1 MSEKKEIK
9 KLDNL
14 TKVDFQKKD
23 QTQFKD
29 EFISRSEVHSILS
42 ANFGRISD
50 HWFKFST
57 TWNYNAYQTFMDM
70 DKYLI
75 LIYLVQ
81 KSFRHYAD
89 ILIVHSEDQFY
100 TKEEFEIEKINLI
113 EISDDLSIAK
123 ETVRRKINELS
134 KDQIILRSG
143 KKIVLRPLTFV
154 HQRPKH
160 SVKTLSQFLST
171 CSKYLATQDWFGPP
185 IDAKS
190 LEDFT
195 RENFTLVW
203 RFFFRF
209 KIPFLIRQR
218 KFYGDLETFIVAG
231 TIFANH
237 IVRLKEKYRKN
248 PLHIQESK
256 NDFGEDNY
264 MKWARFV
271 ITTKESI
278 LGMNASS
285 ISEVT
290 GIPRATVIRKLRI
303 TEKKGLLHKDKQQ
316 LYTIGKNYKS
326 KLKDLE
332 RVFTENQ
339 IDLCKFISTF
349 FEIYRN
355 KNHYKITNK

>member
-1 MSEKKEIK
+1 M
-9 KLDNL
+9 
-14 TKVDFQKKD
+14 
-23 QTQFKD
+23 QFKD

-42 ANFGRISD
+42 SNFGRISD

-89 ILIVHSEDQFY
+89 ILIIHSEEQFY

-113 EISDDLSIAK
+113 EISEDLSIAK
-123 ETVRRKINELS
+123 ETVRRKVNELS
-134 KDQIILRSG
+134 KERIIQRSG
-143 KKIVLRPLTFV
+143 KKIILNPLTFI

-160 SVKTLSQFLST
+160 SIKALSQFLSV
-171 CSKYLATQDWFGPP
+171 CSKYLATQDWFGPS
-185 IDAKS
+185 IEAKI

-195 RENFTLVW
+195 RNNFTLVW

-218 KFYGDLETFIVAG
+218 KFHGDLETFIVAG

-237 IVRLKEKYRKN
+237 IVRLKEKYKNN
-248 PLHIQESK
+248 PLKVEEGV
-256 NDFGEDNY
+256 DDLGTANY
-264 MKWARFV
+264 LKWARFI
-271 ITTKESI
+271 ITHKENI
-278 LGMNASS
+278 IGMNASS

-303 TEKKGLLHKDKQQ
+303 TEKKGLLHKDNQQ

-332 RVFTENQ
+332 KIFAENQ
-339 IDLCKFISTF
+339 TDLCKFVSTF
-349 FEIYRN
+349 FELYRN
-355 KNHYKITNK
+355 KKFVEKS

>member
-9 KLDNL
+9 NLNNL
-14 TKVDFQKKD
+14 TKVDFKKK
-23 QTQFKD
+23 QSEFKE
-29 EFISRSEVHSILS
+29 EFISKQEVHSILS

-89 ILIVHSEDQFY
+89 ILIIHSEEQFY

-113 EISDDLSIAK
+113 EISDDLMIAK

-134 KDQIILRSG
+134 SEKIIIRKG
-143 KKIVLRPLTFV
+143 KKIILQPLTFV

-160 SVKTLSQFLST
+160 SIKTLSQFLHV
-171 CSKYLATQDWFGPP
+171 CSKYLATQDWFGSPVE
-185 IDAKS
+185 AKS
-190 LEDFT
+190 IEEFT

-218 KFYGDLETFIVAG
+218 KFHGDLETFIVAG
-231 TIFANH
+231 TIFANN
-237 IVRLKEKYRKN
+237 IVRLKEKYKDN
-248 PLHIQESK
+248 PITK
-256 NDFGEDNY
+256 KTNTNDFGEQNFVE
-264 MKWARFV
+264 WAKL
-271 ITTKESI
+271 IILSKEDI

-285 ISEVT
+285 ISEIT

-303 TEKKGLLHKDKQQ
+303 SEKTGMIHKDKRQ
-316 LYTIGKNYKS
+316 LYTIGKTYKS
-326 KLKDLE
+326 KLKDLG
-332 RVFTENQ
+332 RVFSENQ
-339 IDLCKFISTF
+339 IDLCKFVSTF
-349 FEIYRN
+349 FELYRN
-355 KNHYKITNK
+355 PNINKNLK

>member
-9 KLDNL
+9 NFNNL
-14 TKVDFQKKD
+14 TQVDFGKK
-23 QTQFKD
+23 QPEFKD
-29 EFISRSEVHSILS
+29 EFISKAEVHSILS
-42 ANFGRISD
+42 TNFGRISD

-89 ILIVHSEDQFY
+89 ILIIHSEEQFY

-113 EISDDLSIAK
+113 EISEDLSIAK
-123 ETVRRKINELS
+123 ETVRRKINELNTE
-134 KDQIILRSG
+134 KIIIRKG
-143 KKIVLRPLTFV
+143 KKIILKPLTFV

-160 SVKTLSQFLST
+160 SIKTLSQFLHI

-185 IDAKS
+185 IEATAID
-190 LEDFT
+190 EFI

-209 KIPFLIRQR
+209 KIPFLVRQR
-218 KFYGDLETFIVAG
+218 KFHGDLESFIVSG
-231 TIFANH
+231 TIFANN
-237 IVRLKEKYRKN
+237 IIRLKEKYKN
-248 PLHIQESK
+248 NPITKDLNSNDLGQENFIEWAKFIILSK
-256 NDFGEDNY
+256 EP
-264 MKWARFV
+264 
-271 ITTKESI
+271 I

-285 ISEVT
+285 ISEIT

-303 TEKKGLLHKDKQQ
+303 SEKSGMIFKDKQQ
-316 LYTIGKNYKS
+316 LYTIGKSYKA
-326 KLKDLE
+326 KLKDLGK
-332 RVFTENQ
+332 VFSENQ
-339 IDLCKFISTF
+339 VDLCKFVSTF
-349 FEIYRN
+349 FELYRN
-355 KNHYKITNK
+355 PNINKKNK

>member
-9 KLDNL
+9 NLNNL
-14 TKVDFQKKD
+14 TKVDFKKK
-23 QTQFKD
+23 QSEFKE
-29 EFISRSEVHSILS
+29 EFISKQEVHSILS

-89 ILIVHSEDQFY
+89 ILIIHSEEQFY

-113 EISDDLSIAK
+113 EISDDLMIAK
-123 ETVRRKINELS
+123 ETVRRKINELNS
-134 KDQIILRSG
+134 EKIIIRKG
-143 KKIVLRPLTFV
+143 KKIILQPLTFV

-160 SVKTLSQFLST
+160 SIKTLSQFLHV
-171 CSKYLATQDWFGPP
+171 CSKYLATQDWFGSPVE
-185 IDAKS
+185 AKS
-190 LEDFT
+190 IEEFT

-218 KFYGDLETFIVAG
+218 KFHGDLETFIVAG
-231 TIFANH
+231 TIFANN
-237 IVRLKEKYRKN
+237 IVRLKEKYKDN
-248 PLHIQESK
+248 PITK
-256 NDFGEDNY
+256 KTNTNDFGEENFVE
-264 MKWARFV
+264 WAKL
-271 ITTKESI
+271 IILSKEDI

-285 ISEVT
+285 ISEIT

-303 TEKKGLLHKDKQQ
+303 SEKTGMIHKDKRQ
-316 LYTIGKNYKS
+316 LYTIGKTYKS
-326 KLKDLE
+326 KLKDLG
-332 RVFTENQ
+332 RVFSENQ
-339 IDLCKFISTF
+339 IDLCKFVSTF
-349 FEIYRN
+349 FELYRN
-355 KNHYKITNK
+355 PNINKNLK

>member
-1 MSEKKEIK
+1 MSYKKEIK
-9 KLDNL
+9 NLNNL
-14 TKVDFQKKD
+14 TKVDFKKKQVGFD
-23 QTQFKD
+23 D
-29 EFISRSEVHSILS
+29 EFISKSEVHSILS

-89 ILIVHSEDQFY
+89 ILIIHSEEQFY

-113 EISDDLSIAK
+113 EISEDLGIAK
-123 ETVRRKINELS
+123 ETVRRKVNELNS
-134 KDQIILRSG
+134 EQILIRKG
-143 KKIVLRPLTFV
+143 KKIILKPLTFV

-160 SVKTLSQFLST
+160 SIKMLSQFLNV
-171 CSKYLATQDWFGPP
+171 CSKYLATQEWFGHSVKSQD
-185 IDAKS
+185 ID
-190 LEDFT
+190 DFI

-218 KFYGDLETFIVAG
+218 KFHGDLESFIVAG
-231 TIFANH
+231 TIFANN
-237 IVRLKEKYRKN
+237 IFRLKEKNKN
-248 PLHIQESK
+248 IPITKKTYSNDLGEENFLEWAKFIILSK
-256 NDFGEDNY
+256 EN
-264 MKWARFV
+264 
-271 ITTKESI
+271 I

-285 ISEVT
+285 ISEIT

-303 TEKKGLLHKDKQQ
+303 SEKTGMIYRDKQQ
-316 LYTIGKNYKS
+316 LYTIGKSYKA
-326 KLKDLE
+326 KLKDVG
-332 RVFTENQ
+332 RVFSENQ
-339 IDLCKFISTF
+339 IDLCKFVSTF
-349 FEIYRN
+349 FELYRN
-355 KNHYKITNK
+355 PNINKKLK